1 MLAAGLT
8 IARRQSLL
16 NVAVEV
22 DQRFGLKSR
31 LSSTLAMSADDHGT
45 DAGAALADDA
55 AKEASRIDVR
65 DEFKIETPWQ
75 LCLPLLAAL
84 LVFGLLFV
92 PNATSE
98 AASAKPEVSKSD
110 DREKVK
116 TAVEQLKKK
125 IREKRV
131 STGLKDADLDFD
143 KFEISLD
150 EVEKDKSVSKKQALV
165 KLNLSLIHI

>member
-1 MLAAGLT
+1 MC
-8 IARRQSLL
+8 I
-16 NVAVEV
+16 
-22 DQRFGLKSR
+22 
-31 LSSTLAMSADDHGT
+31 
-45 DAGAALADDA
+45 
-55 AKEASRIDVR
+55 R
-65 DEFKIETPWQ
+65 DRFKIETPWQ

-84 LVFGLLFV
+84 LVFGLLFI

-98 AASAKPEVSKSD
+98 AASAKPEVKKSD

-165 KLNLSLIHI
+165 KLNDLKKQIEERQNKLGSTKSFKDALNKLKDIGNGPAKQLADAMRTVSYTHLTLPTTPYV